1 MMAPMSIRLPIA
13 TALALVA
20 WATGPALAADDVS
33 PPAAAEPTAAAGSF
47 LPWTVSARPPG
58 AGGRGFLTLGGGYDA
73 ARGAGVGQASAEA
86 QVWGPLSLRLGGF
99 YSEASRS
106 LRPDAGLKLGLLS
119 QAKHGVDGALA
130 VSYRAE
136 GFNLKPSVEA
146 LAAVG
151 RQIGRTNLLAN
162 AAFGAGLDEGER
174 YGDVRLAALR
184 RLGSAVYAGL
194 DARARFDLELEFPE
208 PAGEPELEL
217 QAGPV
222 LTVPVG
228 RLAVTA
234 YGGLSVVRFREGEA
248 ALVGAT
254 GGLNVGSVF

>member
-1 MMAPMSIRLPIA
+1 MIVRVLIA
-13 TALALVA
+13 AALAVTSVA
-20 WATGPALAADDVS
+20 RPALADDDVTA
-33 PPAAAEPTAAAGSF
+33 PATSAQATAAAGSF

-58 AGGRGFLTLGGGYDA
+58 QGGRGFFTLGGGYDT

-99 YSEASRS
+99 YSEAART
-106 LRPDAGLKLGLLS
+106 LRPDVGLKLGLLS
-119 QAKHGVDGALA
+119 QAAHGVDGAVAL
-130 VSYRAE
+130 SYRAE
-136 GFNLKPSVEA
+136 GFNLRPAVEA

-151 RQIGRTNLLAN
+151 RQIGRTSLLAN
-162 AAFGAGLDEGER
+162 VAYGQGLEQGER

-208 PAGEPELEL
+208 PSGEPELEL

-228 RLAVTA
+228 RLAFTA

-248 ALVGAT
+248 PLTGAT